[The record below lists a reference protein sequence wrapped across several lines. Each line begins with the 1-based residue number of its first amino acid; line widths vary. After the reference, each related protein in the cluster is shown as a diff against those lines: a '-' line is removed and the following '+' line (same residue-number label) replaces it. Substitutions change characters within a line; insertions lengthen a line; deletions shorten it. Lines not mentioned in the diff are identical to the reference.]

1 MPIWVISARVR
12 ECVQDAKLKGWAF
25 RPVLEA
31 GTPLHAAYLEVW
43 SGLLARVAVNPR
55 NRF

>member
-1 MPIWVISARVR
+1 
-12 ECVQDAKLKGWAF
+12 
-25 RPVLEA
+25 VLEA

>member
-12 ECVQDAKLKGWAF
+12 ECVQDAKLKGWA
-25 RPVLEA
+25 
-31 GTPLHAAYLEVW
+31 PLHAAYLEVW
-43 SGLLARVAVNPR
+43 SGLLARVAVNAR